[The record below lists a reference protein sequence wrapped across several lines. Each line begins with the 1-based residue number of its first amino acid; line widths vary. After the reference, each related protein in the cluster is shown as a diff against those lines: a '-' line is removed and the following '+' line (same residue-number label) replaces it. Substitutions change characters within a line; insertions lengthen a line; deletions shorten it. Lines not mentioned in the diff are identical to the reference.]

1 MEEEIEEQDVEDDRY
16 LTGGEFADD
25 DQESKEEY
33 MDIDDLEDDYFLDE

>member
-16 LTGGEFADD
+16 LTDGEFVDD